1 MRGLLVSVG
10 SLIVLAGCQ
19 ASPDRPDYSAVFDG
33 SGGRWIDLSYAYS
46 EETIYWPTEDG
57 FQLEELAYGETDQG
71 YFYSSY
77 KISTAEHGG
86 THLDA
91 PIHFSRGGMSTEQIP
106 LDRLIAPAVVVDV
119 SARATPDYRIDV
131 ADLEGWERE
140 HGLIPDGAI
149 LLLRTGWGERWPD
162 RLSYLGTERT
172 GPEAVAELL
181 SRHSSGCSPLDYRST
196 KCRCGG
202 YRHPQ
207 HRQWP
212 VFRGPRDHLWRQHSC
227 WITDQRN
234 VAAVGIDTPS
244 IDNGQSSGFE
254 AHVIIYGANIP
265 GFENVANLDEL
276 PEAGAFVVA
285 LPMKVAGGSGGPL
298 RIVAFVPST
307 PGGS

>member
-1 MRGLLVSVG
+1 MRVSLVSVG

-19 ASPDRPDYSAVFDG
+19 APSGRHDYSAVFDG
-33 SGGRWIDLSYAYS
+33 SGGRWIDLSYAFS

-57 FQLEELAYGETDQG
+57 FRLDELAYGETEAG

-91 PIHFSRGGMSTEQIP
+91 PIHFFRGGMSTAQIP
-106 LDRLIAPAVVVDV
+106 LDRLIAPVVVVDV
-119 SARATPDYRIDV
+119 SARATPDYRIEV
-131 ADLEGWERE
+131 TDLEAWERA
-140 HGLIPDGAI
+140 HGRIPDGAI

-172 GPEAVAELL
+172 GPEAVAELHFPGIHANAA
-181 SRHSSGCSPLDYRST
+181 R
-196 KCRCGG
+196 
-202 YRHPQ
+202 
-207 HRQWP
+207 
-212 VFRGPRDHLWRQHSC
+212 

-234 VAAVGIDTPS
+234 IAAVGIDTPS
-244 IDNGQSSGFE
+244 IDYGQSSGFE

-276 PEAGAFVVA
+276 PEEGAFVVA

-298 RIVAFVPST
+298 RIVAFVPSASA
-307 PGGS
+307 GS

>member
-19 ASPDRPDYSAVFDG
+19 ASLGRPDYSAVFDG

-57 FQLEELAYGETDQG
+57 FQLDELAYGETDQG

-91 PIHFSRGGMSTEQIP
+91 PIHFFRGGMSTEQIP

-162 RLSYLGTERT
+162 RLSYLGTERS
-172 GPEAVAELL
+172 GPEAVAEL
-181 SRHSSGCSPLDYRST
+181 HFPGI
-196 KCRCGG
+196 
-202 YRHPQ
+202 HPDAA
-207 HRQWP
+207 R
-212 VFRGPRDHLWRQHSC
+212 

-244 IDNGQSSGFE
+244 IDYGQSSGFE

-298 RIVAFVPST
+298 RIVAFVPLASEE
-307 PGGS
+307 S

>member
-1 MRGLLVSVG
+1 MRVSLVSVG

-19 ASPDRPDYSAVFDG
+19 APAGRPDYSAVFDG
-33 SGGRWIDLSYAYS
+33 SGGRWIDLSYAFS
-46 EETIYWPTEDG
+46 EETIHWPTEDG
-57 FQLEELAYGETDQG
+57 FRLEELAYGETEAG

-91 PIHFSRGGMSTEQIP
+91 PFHFFRGGMSTAQIP

-131 ADLEGWERE
+131 ADLEAWEGA
-140 HGLIPDGAI
+140 HGRIPDGAI
-149 LLLRTGWGERWPD
+149 LLLRTGWGERWPN

-172 GPEAVAELL
+172 GPEAVAEL
-181 SRHSSGCSPLDYRST
+181 HFPGI
-196 KCRCGG
+196 
-202 YRHPQ
+202 HPDAA
-207 HRQWP
+207 R
-212 VFRGPRDHLWRQHSC
+212 
-227 WITDQRN
+227 WIIDQRN

-244 IDNGQSSGFE
+244 IDYGQSSGFE

-265 GFENVANLDEL
+265 GLENVANLHEL
-276 PEAGAFVVA
+276 PEEGAFVVA

-298 RIVAFVPST
+298 RIVAFVPLASRES
-307 PGGS
+307 GESGESEESGS

>member
-10 SLIVLAGCQ
+10 SLIVLGCQ
-19 ASPDRPDYSAVFDG
+19 ASSGEPDYSAVFDG
-33 SGGRWIDLSYAYS
+33 SGGRWIDLTYTYS
-46 EETIYWPTEDG
+46 EETIYWPTADG
-57 FQLEELAYGETDQG
+57 FRLDEVAYGETELG
-71 YFYSSY
+71 YFYSAY
-77 KISTAEHGG
+77 NISTAEHGG

-91 PIHFSRGGMSTEQIP
+91 PIHFSRGGMSSEQIP

-131 ADLEGWERE
+131 ADLEAWELA
-140 HGLIPDGAI
+140 HGPIPDGAI

-172 GPEAVAELL
+172 GPEAVAEL
-181 SRHSSGCSPLDYRST
+181 HCPGI
-196 KCRCGG
+196 
-202 YRHPQ
+202 HPDAA
-207 HRQWP
+207 R
-212 VFRGPRDHLWRQHSC
+212 

-234 VAAVGIDTPS
+234 IAAVGIDTPS
-244 IDNGQSSGFE
+244 IDYGQSSGFE

-265 GFENVANLDEL
+265 GFENVANLEEL

-298 RIVAFVPST
+298 RIVAFVPFASEE
-307 PGGS
+307 S

>member
-10 SLIVLAGCQ
+10 SLVGGLIVLAGCQ
-19 ASPDRPDYSAVFDG
+19 APSASPDYSAVFDG
-33 SGGRWIDLSYAYS
+33 SGGRWIDLTYAYS

-57 FQLEELAYGETDQG
+57 FQLDELAYGETDQG

-91 PIHFSRGGMSTEQIP
+91 PIHFSRDGMSNEQIP

-119 SARATPDYRIDV
+119 SAHATPDYRIDV
-131 ADLEGWERE
+131 ADLEAWEE
-140 HGLIPDGAI
+140 AHGRIPDGAI

-172 GPEAVAELL
+172 GPEAVAEL
-181 SRHSSGCSPLDYRST
+181 HFPGI
-196 KCRCGG
+196 
-202 YRHPQ
+202 HPDAA
-207 HRQWP
+207 R
-212 VFRGPRDHLWRQHSC
+212 

-234 VAAVGIDTPS
+234 IAAVGIDTPS
-244 IDNGQSSGFE
+244 IDYGQSSGFE

-276 PEAGAFVVA
+276 PEVGAFVVA

-298 RIVAFVPST
+298 RIVAFVPFPSEE
-307 PGGS
+307 S